1 MRKLIKLIV
10 VLALAI
16 SLPLEGFAAVLPTCA
31 LMNHSN
37 SNMMM
42 QVQDTSTQ
50 QAPMQVDTSKS
61 KPQNCNCDCKQMA
74 GKVCGQSVSC
84 AGCVTAVSAVF
95 YRVSVA
101 LLSANIYVSE
111 PQING
116 SPLIASSHFR
126 PPIIASA

>member
-1 MRKLIKLIV
+1 MRKLIKFIV
-10 VLALAI
+10 VLVIAI
-16 SLPLEGFAAVLPTCA
+16 SLPLEGFAAVLPACT
-31 LMNHSN
+31 LMSHSDAK
-37 SNMMM
+37 M
-42 QVQDTSTQ
+42 ST
-50 QAPMQVDTSKS
+50 PMQQMQAQQVTAQSDMSKS
-61 KPQNCNCDCKQMA
+61 QNCNCDCKQMA